1 MITNKGIKNYQK
13 QKSFITHYYK
23 NNVIIKLL
31 SF

>member
-13 QKSFITHYYK
+13 QKSIITRYYK